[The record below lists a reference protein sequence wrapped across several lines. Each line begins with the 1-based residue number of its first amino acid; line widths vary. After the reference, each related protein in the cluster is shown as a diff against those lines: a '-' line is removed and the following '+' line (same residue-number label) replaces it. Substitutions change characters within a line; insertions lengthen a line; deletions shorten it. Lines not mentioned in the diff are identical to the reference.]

1 MKKNLLLKRILSAVL
16 TIVLLASAIPV
27 SLAVQELFTEEL
39 PAQIV
44 REVPELREESVKHF
58 LCDDGSISL
67 TESGDTANEIFWI
80 EAPYM
85 YDANSDESFAVTMS
99 LTEVEGK
106 YVLAVEADKDWIN
119 AADRSFPEPLWATLP
134 KLRECSWKIMDL

>member
-1 MKKNLLLKRILSAVL
+1 MRSMI
-16 TIVLLASAIPV
+16 
-27 SLAVQELFTEEL
+27 
-39 PAQIV
+39 
-44 REVPELREESVKHF
+44 
-58 LCDDGSISL
+58 CL
-67 TESGDTANEIFWI
+67 TESGDTASEIFWI

-99 LTEVEGK
+99 LTEIEGK